1 MTDLPEED
9 IRHIEIGE
17 LGKIVE
23 RGRENVEQVE
33 EKQNHGAPPQ
43 QYHLLSNSVHNTT
56 AETDVAFSAN
66 EKKHWSRVR
75 DNFQTGKSLFS
86 PALQHV
92 RNWVCDVNT
101 EQKRKQTLTC
111 QH

>member
-43 QYHLLSNSVHNTT
+43 QYHLLSKSVHNTT
-56 AETDVAFSAN
+56 AETEVAFSAN
-66 EKKHWSRVR
+66 EKTLVQSERQLSKGKIS
-75 DNFQTGKSLFS
+75 FQSSTSICAELG
-86 PALQHV
+86 P
-92 RNWVCDVNT
+92 
-101 EQKRKQTLTC
+101 
-111 QH
+111 